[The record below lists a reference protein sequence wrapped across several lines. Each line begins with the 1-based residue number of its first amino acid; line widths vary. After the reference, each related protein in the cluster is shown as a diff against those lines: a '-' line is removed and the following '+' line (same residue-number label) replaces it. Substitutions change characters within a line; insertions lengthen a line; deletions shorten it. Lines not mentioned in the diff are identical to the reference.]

1 METGGNASKVVEN
14 GKLLLGYYLNP
25 DRMEAQPVHE
35 TMTRQTYLTTKV
47 YEKKKKKKAC
57 LIVRC
62 VNRVPWE
69 QSKP

>member
-47 YEKKKKKKAC
+47 YEKKKR
-57 LIVRC
+57 LVLL
-62 VNRVPWE
+62 
-69 QSKP
+69 